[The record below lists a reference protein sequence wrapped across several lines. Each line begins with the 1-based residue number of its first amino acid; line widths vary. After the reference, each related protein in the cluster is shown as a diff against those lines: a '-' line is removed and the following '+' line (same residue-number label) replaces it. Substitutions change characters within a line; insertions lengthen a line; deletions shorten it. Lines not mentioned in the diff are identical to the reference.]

1 MEEKLIPLY
10 DLPRYS
16 RVKHEELG
24 EFNFLFVD
32 GMYSN
37 CLYDSGE
44 SFFAN
49 PTLKVELICSMKE
62 HDLKNL

>member
-16 RVKHEELG
+16 RVKTEELG

-32 GMYSN
+32 GMYAN
-37 CLYDSGE
+37 CLYDNGKA
-44 SFFAN
+44 FFMR
-49 PTLKVELICSMKE
+49 PTEEAELICSMKE
-62 HDLKNL
+62 HDLKQL